1 MDYSLP
7 LSYKSQILNCSQP
20 RLSSSIG
27 RYPCRL
33 INRDKH
39 RTPVVVCYGSSP
51 VRPSRFMCLSSMWL
65 RRVNFCSHWLN
76 LSLGLLV
83 SSPKQRGQSPA
94 ATNVYQNLKML
105 HQGWRFTKWK
115 WQCVYPSFLHCMRT
129 QHKGNRIVQRHGSV
143 FLDSTSF
150 AKHNYERWK

>member
-1 MDYSLP
+1 MRSECESRCQGDVWVGTDRSERENSFTSYVYTVYAGSAPMDYSLP

-51 VRPSRFMCLSSMWL
+51 VRPSDSS
-65 RRVNFCSHWLN
+65 CAYHQC
-76 LSLGLLV
+76 GLEG
-83 SSPKQRGQSPA
+83 STSA
-94 ATNVYQNLKML
+94 AT
-105 HQGWRFTKWK
+105 G
-115 WQCVYPSFLHCMRT
+115 
-129 QHKGNRIVQRHGSV
+129 
-143 FLDSTSF
+143 
-150 AKHNYERWK
+150 